1 MSTSLA
7 FLIVTVIALVSAVFV
22 VRSSNLI
29 HAVLWLGLALVG
41 TAGLYAMLEASFLA
55 GVQVLVYVGG
65 VITLM
70 IFGVMITRRH
80 EGLLAPADSG
90 RQAMAM
96 LVALGFFGVIAVA
109 ILSTPDLDKAPL
121 VPASYVPVSAADLG
135 RSLLREYVLAFEVI
149 SFLLLGAI
157 IGAIVIARRHD
168 PLAAPRPRVAPRV
181 PIAAPIAAPIAPTA
195 STASTPAVPS

>member
-7 FLIVTVIALVSAVFV
+7 FLIVALLALVSAVFV

-29 HAVLWLGLALVG
+29 HAVLWLGLALLG

-96 LVALGFFGVIAVA
+96 LVALGFFGVVAVA
-109 ILSTPDLDKAPL
+109 ILSTPGLDKAAL
-121 VPASYVPVSAADLG
+121 VPVEYVPVSATDLG

-168 PLAAPRPRVAPRV
+168 PAALPRPRVAAR
-181 PIAAPIAAPIAPTA
+181 APIAAPAPTP
-195 STASTPAVPS
+195 STPAVPS

>member
-7 FLIVTVIALVSAVFV
+7 FLIIALVALVSAVFV

-29 HAVLWLGLALVG
+29 HAVLWLGLALLG

-109 ILSTPDLDKAPL
+109 ILSTPGLDKAPL
-121 VPASYVPVSAADLG
+121 VPAPYVPVSATDLG

-168 PLAAPRPRVAPRV
+168 PAALPRPRVAAR
-181 PIAAPIAAPIAPTA
+181 APIAAPP
-195 STASTPAVPS
+195 STPSTPAVPS